1 MKNIMVDLE
10 TFGSNS
16 HSVIISIGAV
26 EFDDTGLGNTFYTL
40 VDPQS
45 CVDFGLKMDVDTVL
59 WWMKQSDAA
68 RDAFNRP
75 AQTLDKALQDFSDW
89 VKMVAGNRAEVWG
102 NGATFDNVIL
112 ANAYSAVGL
121 PKPWAYWADRCYR
134 TLKNLYPQITQDKL
148 GVAHN
153 ALDDAL
159 YQAAHA
165 SKIMAHIMSH
175 P

>member
-10 TFGSNS
+10 TFGKNN

-26 EFDDTGLGNTFYTL
+26 EFDHTGLGSTFYKA

-45 CVDFGLKMDVDTVL
+45 CVDFGLKLDVETVL
-59 WWMKQSDAA
+59 WWMKQSEAA
-68 RDAFNRP
+68 RIVFNQQPRP
-75 AQTLDKALQDFSDW
+75 LDQALQDFSDW
-89 VKMVAGNRAEVWG
+89 VKMVAGNTAEVWG

-112 ANAYSAVGL
+112 ANAYAAVGL
-121 PKPWAYWADRCYR
+121 PKPWPYWADRCYR

-165 SKIMAHIMSH
+165 SKILAHIMSH